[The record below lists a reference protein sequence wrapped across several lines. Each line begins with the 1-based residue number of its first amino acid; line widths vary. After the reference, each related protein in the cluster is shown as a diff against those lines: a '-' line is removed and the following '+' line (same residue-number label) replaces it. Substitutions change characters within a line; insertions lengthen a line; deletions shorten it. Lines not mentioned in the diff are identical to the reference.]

1 MKVELLRRC
10 LFVMFALLMLGHLSL
25 VLIFGEVRHYEPN
38 LIILITEICLSIG
51 VVLLAFKGWL
61 NWIKGNKP

>member
-10 LFVMFALLMLGHLSL
+10 LFVMLALLLLGHLCL

-38 LIILITEICLSIG
+38 LTILITEICLSIG

-61 NWIKGNKP
+61 NWIKGRKF